1 MVSILDK
8 NDTVLELGYGDGVV
22 TRYLYNY
29 GANITILE
37 GSSILVR
44 KAKNNHP
51 NLDCIHTLFENY
63 NPKKKYNVIL
73 ALHILEHV
81 DNPIS
86 LLKHLSSLLT
96 KDGKIIIAVPN
107 SESIHRQIALIMK
120 LHSSLDVLS
129 SRDLLVG
136 HKRVYSH
143 KLLLEHISKADY
155 KEIEFKGF
163 FLKVI
168 PNSMMLNF
176 NKELILALNEISS
189 KINPEL
195 CANMVS
201 IIKRK

>member
-1 MVSILDK
+1 M
-8 NDTVLELGYGDGVV
+8 
-22 TRYLYNY
+22 
-29 GANITILE
+29 
-37 GSSILVR
+37 
-44 KAKNNHP
+44 
-51 NLDCIHTLFENY
+51 
-63 NPKKKYNVIL
+63 
-73 ALHILEHV
+73 
-81 DNPIS
+81 
-86 LLKHLSSLLT
+86 LT